1 MESSELLS
9 GWLIIISIQTHYVT
23 TNHINMSTSD
33 FYLIR
38 TSEPFHFT
46 SSINFTSPLFDSNG
60 RHKRQLA
67 FLPFGDLLKQRT
79 EGNNVAQCPCV
90 INPGSNRCIPYDSR
104 YQAAS
109 IEEAIVSFPDVSM
122 DPRILEQTSG
132 TPHDGNAFACKT
144 LECQTCAAL
153 LSERLRNVGLLSSGD
168 FLGVP
173 LPQFVQPQLCRRFR
187 FTRSLPCP
195 CVINPG
201 SNRCIPYDSR
211 YQAASI
217 EEAIVS
223 FPDVSMDP
231 RILEQTSGTPHD
243 GNAFACKTLEC
254 QTCAAL
260 LSERLRNVG
269 LLSSGDFLGV
279 PLPQFVQPQLCR
291 RFRFTRSLP
300 SPQPPSVTPNFVK
313 EAIEEGLRK
322 LFPTNL
328 FAPNQT
334 PQLALP
340 TLNSAPNLFA
350 QTSKRKFYA
359 FLQVPRNRAFG
370 RTTSQVRHSAEE
382 RREDRMNAPQV
393 IDGKGIKGQPLHTR
407 VSRQST
413 SFSSHHRLLGRTYT
427 ISCVERGEAEND
439 DTELLNLCG
448 ACWTWRQLPESYFPR
463 LVNELVCKDTP
474 EDYCLSGWG
483 SCNQRYRNIDVL
495 QRVGDSWKPA
505 VISLAAFCDCKVKA
519 GSEIHALVVGKKK

>member
-187 FTRSLPCP
+187 FTRSLP
-195 CVINPG
+195 
-201 SNRCIPYDSR
+201 
-211 YQAASI
+211 
-217 EEAIVS
+217 
-223 FPDVSMDP
+223 
-231 RILEQTSGTPHD
+231 
-243 GNAFACKTLEC
+243 
-254 QTCAAL
+254 
-260 LSERLRNVG
+260 
-269 LLSSGDFLGV
+269 
-279 PLPQFVQPQLCR
+279 
-291 RFRFTRSLP
+291 

-350 QTSKRKFYA
+350 QTS
-359 FLQVPRNRAFG
+359 
-370 RTTSQVRHSAEE
+370 VR
-382 RREDRMNAPQV
+382 
-393 IDGKGIKGQPLHTR
+393 
-407 VSRQST
+407 
-413 SFSSHHRLLGRTYT
+413 RTYT